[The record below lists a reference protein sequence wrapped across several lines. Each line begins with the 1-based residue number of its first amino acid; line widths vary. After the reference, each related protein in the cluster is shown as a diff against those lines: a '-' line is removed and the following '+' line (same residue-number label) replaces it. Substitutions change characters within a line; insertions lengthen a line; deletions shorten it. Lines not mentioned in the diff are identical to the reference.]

1 MKFLANSQ
9 LLSDRELKFNI
20 NSAANRIFDKLNY
33 LKIRKLDISNY
44 NKRYFGNKMRNLQKV
59 LQLYSYILAI
69 SLKKSKIPLSD
80 FIFLDYGGGSGMLS
94 LLAKELGVGTVIYND
109 IYNVSCHDAEIIAG
123 LIGNKADY
131 YVHGDIDDVLGFLKI
146 NNLDCN
152 AVGSYDVIEHI
163 YDIKYYFRKIVLLS
177 KSSLKICL
185 SSGANTFNPLIRRK
199 IIKKQLEAEYFD
211 REKIW
216 GHKERDDLKSYLK
229 IRKEMICDYL
239 QVLNKQLSEKKISQL
254 AANTRGLIRADIK
267 KYVDEYLKKETYP
280 PVLDHP
286 TNTCDPYT
294 GNWAESLMNP
304 FYLATILKT
313 LGFQVKILNGF
324 YGNSKNAAK
333 TILGKILNIIINIS
347 KKQGIRFAPF
357 FTLYAERD

>member
-1 MKFLANSQ
+1 MKFLANSR
-9 LLSDRELKFNI
+9 LLSDRKLMFNI
-20 NSAANRIFDKLNY
+20 NSAANRLFDKLNY
-33 LKIRKLDISNY
+33 LNLRKLDISNY
-44 NKRYFGNKMRNLQKV
+44 NKRYFGDKLRNLQKV
-59 LQLYSYILAI
+59 LQLYSYILAL
-69 SLKKSKIPLSD
+69 SLKKSKIPLSN
-80 FIFLDYGGGSGMLS
+80 FVFLDYGGGSGILS

-109 IYNVSCHDAEIIAG
+109 IYNVSCHDAEVIAG

-199 IIKKQLEAEYFD
+199 IIKKQLEAESVD
-211 REKIW
+211 RERIW
-216 GHKERDDLKSYLK
+216 GHKERDCLKSYLK

-239 QVLNKQLSEKKISQL
+239 QILNKQLSEKKISQL
-254 AANTRGLIRADIK
+254 AMKTRGLIRADIK
-267 KYVDEYLKKETYP
+267 KYIDEYLKKETYP
-280 PVLDHP
+280 PVLGHP

-294 GNWAESLMNP
+294 GNWAENLMDP
-304 FYLATILKT
+304 YYLATILKT
-313 LGFQVKILNGF
+313 LGFQVKVLNGF
-324 YGNSKNAAK
+324 YGTSKNAVK
-333 TILGKILNIIINIS
+333 TILGKVLNIIIKIN

-357 FTLYAERD
+357 YTLYAERD